1 MLTKSAIAID
11 TFAAPVVRTRAGAGQ
26 FVGGIWQPG
35 STDAQT
41 IAACVHAVS
50 PEMTMNLPEG
60 IRTEAEVV
68 IYSRSEL
75 RAADESAGTVADV
88 IEWQGQDY
96 KVLQVWARIEGSH
109 FRAVAGKI
117 SS

>member
-1 MLTKSAIAID
+1 MLTKSAIAIV
-11 TFAAPVVRTRAGAGQ
+11 TFAAPVVRTRSAPGQ

-35 STDAQT
+35 TPSAQT

-50 PEMTMNLPEG
+50 PEMTQNLPEG
-60 IRTEAEVV
+60 IRTEAEIVV
-68 IYSRSEL
+68 YSRSEL

-96 KVLQVWARIEGSH
+96 KILQVWARIEGSH
-109 FRAVAGKI
+109 YKAVAGRVT
-117 SS
+117 

>member
-35 STDAQT
+35 TPSAQT

-50 PEMTMNLPEG
+50 PEMTQNLPEG
-60 IRTEAEVV
+60 IRTESEIVV
-68 IYSRSEL
+68 YSRSEL
-75 RAADESAGTVADV
+75 RAADEEAKTVADV

-96 KVLQVWARIEGSH
+96 KVLQVWNRVEGSH
-109 FRAVAGKI
+109 YKAVAGRVT
-117 SS
+117 

>member
-50 PEMTMNLPEG
+50 PEMTQNLPEG
-60 IRTEAEVV
+60 IRTEAEIVV
-68 IYSRSEL
+68 YSRSEL
-75 RAADESAGTVADV
+75 RAADEGAGTVADI
-88 IEWQGQDY
+88 IEWQGEDY
-96 KVLQVWARIEGSH
+96 KILQVWNRVEGSH
-109 FRAVAGKI
+109 FRAVAGRVP
-117 SS
+117 

>member
-11 TFAAPVVRTRAGAGQ
+11 TFSAPVVRTRAGAGQ

-35 STDAQT
+35 SPDAQT

-50 PEMTMNLPEG
+50 PEMTQNLPEG
-60 IRTEAEVV
+60 IRTEAEIVV
-68 IYSRSEL
+68 YSRSEL
-75 RAADESAGTVADV
+75 RAADESAGTVADI

-96 KVLQVWARIEGSH
+96 RVLQTWDRIEGAH
-109 FRAVAGKI
+109 YKAVAGRI